1 MKANLKMR
9 ILTYML
15 DLFIVV
21 LLATILSLFFKSTT
35 VEHSLQ
41 LKMAKLSEDFL
52 SNKIGF
58 FTYINN
64 YSILSYDFDKNN
76 MLFYLCE
83 GVIIFIY
90 YQIIPFFIGKTIG
103 CMFFHIKIKDKKHNK
118 VAFSTLL
125 KRNLVVNGIGYFI
138 LFVLGMY
145 LFKSNIYLIW
155 VTFLA
160 IIQILVVIISA
171 FMIKYRRDKRS
182 FADIISNSNIVLES

>member
-64 YSILSYDFDKNN
+64 YSI
-76 MLFYLCE
+76 
-83 GVIIFIY
+83 
-90 YQIIPFFIGKTIG
+90 YQ
-103 CMFFHIKIKDKKHNK
+103 
-118 VAFSTLL
+118 
-125 KRNLVVNGIGYFI
+125 
-138 LFVLGMY
+138 
-145 LFKSNIYLIW
+145 
-155 VTFLA
+155 
-160 IIQILVVIISA
+160 
-171 FMIKYRRDKRS
+171 
-182 FADIISNSNIVLES
+182 

>member
-1 MKANLKMR
+1 MYAFPHK
-9 ILTYML
+9 
-15 DLFIVV
+15 
-21 LLATILSLFFKSTT
+21 
-35 VEHSLQ
+35 
-41 LKMAKLSEDFL
+41 
-52 SNKIGF
+52 
-58 FTYINN
+58 
-64 YSILSYDFDKNN
+64 
-76 MLFYLCE
+76 
-83 GVIIFIY
+83 
-90 YQIIPFFIGKTIG
+90 
-103 CMFFHIKIKDKKHNK
+103 KIKDKKHNK
-118 VAFSTLL
+118 VTFSTLL